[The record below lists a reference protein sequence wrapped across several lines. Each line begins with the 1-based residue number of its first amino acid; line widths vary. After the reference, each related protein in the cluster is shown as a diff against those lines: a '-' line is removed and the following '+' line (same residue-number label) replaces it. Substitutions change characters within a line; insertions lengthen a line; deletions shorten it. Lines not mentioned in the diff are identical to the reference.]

1 MIFSLRDKIVLIT
14 GASSG
19 IGRALAVAC
28 ARRGARVS
36 LAARSE
42 ARLLE
47 VEKLARESGGEAMV
61 VPTDVTDA
69 KEVRLMVEKTLEK
82 WGRIDAL
89 VNNAG
94 FGVWGAFDQLPLDVI
109 RKNFETNCFAPIV
122 CSQAVIPHLR
132 KQGGGL
138 IVNVESVVALRSMP
152 LASCYSATKHAL
164 HAFSE
169 AMRMEL
175 ATDHIRV
182 LSVCPGLIDSEFH
195 QNRVDLGE
203 HKDQSPRWLYMP
215 VDRCAAKIVRAMERG
230 RKQIVITG
238 HARLIAFV
246 QRLSPRLLDHLLAQ
260 ALNRM

>member
-1 MIFSLRDKIVLIT
+1 MVPIRAAGRDGKNKWFVTFPLRDKIVLIT

-28 ARRGARVS
+28 ARRGAKVS

-42 ARLLE
+42 GRLLE

-61 VPTDVTDA
+61 VPTDVTNGKD
-69 KEVRLMVEKTLEK
+69 VRLMVEKTLEK

-94 FGVWGAFDQLPLDVI
+94 FGVWGSFDQLPLDVV
-109 RKNFETNCFAPIV
+109 RKNFETNCFAPVV

-169 AMRMEL
+169 SMRMEL
-175 ATDHIRV
+175 AADRIRV

-195 QNRVDLGE
+195 QNRVDVGCSVSHLGVGFF
-203 HKDQSPRWLYMP
+203 SNCFL
-215 VDRCAAKIVRAMERG
+215 VIV
-230 RKQIVITG
+230 G
-238 HARLIAFV
+238 HGPGDFKLGMGC
-246 QRLSPRLLDHLLAQ
+246 PG
-260 ALNRM
+260 